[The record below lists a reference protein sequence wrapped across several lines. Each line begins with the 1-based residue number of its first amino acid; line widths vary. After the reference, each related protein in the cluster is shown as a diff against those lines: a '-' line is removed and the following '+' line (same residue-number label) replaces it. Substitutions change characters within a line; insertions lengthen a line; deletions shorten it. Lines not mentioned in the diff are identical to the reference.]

1 MVEYS
6 EEQNNYLITIVGIT
20 VLYVIYSSMI
30 EICKDYT
37 NRSIKDEIEELNR
50 EIEMLEYK
58 LTRKNSLDDEELLE
72 YNLSRRV
79 SAGHET
85 ELDLS

>member
-58 LTRKNSLDDEELLE
+58 LIRKNSLDDDKLLE

>member
-58 LTRKNSLDDEELLE
+58 LIRKNSLDDDKLLE

-85 ELDLS
+85 ELDIS

>member
-58 LTRKNSLDDEELLE
+58 LIRKNSLDDDELLE